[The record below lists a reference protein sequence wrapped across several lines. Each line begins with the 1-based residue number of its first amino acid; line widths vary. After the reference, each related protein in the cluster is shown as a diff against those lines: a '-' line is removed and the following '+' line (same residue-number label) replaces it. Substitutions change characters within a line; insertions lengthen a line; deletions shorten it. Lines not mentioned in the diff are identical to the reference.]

1 MNAIEA
7 ILSRRSIRKYAD
19 QPVPEQFL
27 ETLLK
32 AAMSAPSAG
41 NEQLWQFVVIRERQ
55 TLDAIPAVHPHSA
68 MLKEAPF
75 AVIICG
81 DLKLE
86 KHRLFIP
93 QRINHK

>member
-7 ILSRRSIRKYAD
+7 IFSRRSIRKYTD

-41 NEQLWQFVVIRERQ
+41 NEQPWQFVVIRERQ
-55 TLDAIPAVHPHSA
+55 TLDAIPDIHPHSA
-68 MLKEAPF
+68 MLKEAPL
-75 AVIICG
+75 AIVVCG
-81 DLKLE
+81 DLKLADSLRTMGGSGAE
-86 KHRLFIP
+86 
-93 QRINHK
+93 